1 MIPTELLV
9 CLNFLLIS
17 LLNYKIM
24 SQSQNSDVFPS
35 SLYDD
40 TDSIPYLPLDPPQP
54 FTPELSGSQQ
64 TFDPFNQ
71 DFLRP
76 QAPPTIPPSLT
87 RLGPDRRKAYV
98 LYDGTMH
105 TEWVDW
111 WLETD
116 YGKTSKLRWD
126 ANYHS
131 EIWKQFHQVALG
143 SDGMPKVMC
152 KRCGQILEHPS
163 SPLRAGGTT
172 RYGTSTL
179 LRHRKTLI
187 CVRALN
193 GAPKLGI
200 TKFLQDTVSAVLS
213 KEIIY

>member
-1 MIPTELLV
+1 MGYYWALMGSCWALIDQTHLKFIIDQLYSASEGCRSKSDKSISLLAQCLIPTELLV

-17 LLNYKIM
+17 LSNYKIM

-40 TDSIPYLPLDPPQP
+40 TDSIPYLPSDPPQP

-126 ANYHS
+126 ANHYS
-131 EIWKQFHQVALG
+131 EIWKQFH
-143 SDGMPKVMC
+143 
-152 KRCGQILEHPS
+152 
-163 SPLRAGGTT
+163 
-172 RYGTSTL
+172 
-179 LRHRKTLI
+179 
-187 CVRALN
+187 
-193 GAPKLGI
+193 
-200 TKFLQDTVSAVLS
+200 
-213 KEIIY
+213 